1 MDTGGAYDRDKS
13 IKTVI
18 YMKQILLVILA
29 AVLISVIIPLAVVE
43 LVPPGGDAA
52 STLPAPTD
60 APASDTAAEL
70 M

>member
-1 MDTGGAYDRDKS
+1 MDAGGAYDRGKS

-43 LVPPGGDAA
+43 LVPPGDNAA
-52 STLPAPTD
+52 STMPAPTD
-60 APASDTAAEL
+60 APASGTAAEL